1 MDEDL
6 LDNADVNERVNNVDG
21 RFQVDD
27 STVIEEMVNKDYGAR
42 IEDAMKNFGSLD
54 QYKQHRE
61 SNSFK
66 PASLQQAKRFL
77 AEKEQQESVS
87 STNRAYMLAKQ
98 AEQAR
103 KMQKAFD
110 SHFLRIKN

>member
-1 MDEDL
+1 MLSSNHSLFFRDYITPDKTELSDEL
-6 LDNADVNERVNNVDG
+6 KKK
-21 RFQVDD
+21 
-27 STVIEEMVNKDYGAR
+27 INKD
-42 IEDAMKNFGSLD
+42 FGSLD
-54 QYKQHRE
+54 QYKQHRA

-77 AEKEQQESVS
+77 AEKEQHESIS
-87 STNRAYMLAKQ
+87 STNRAYTLARQ
-98 AEQAR
+98 AEEAR